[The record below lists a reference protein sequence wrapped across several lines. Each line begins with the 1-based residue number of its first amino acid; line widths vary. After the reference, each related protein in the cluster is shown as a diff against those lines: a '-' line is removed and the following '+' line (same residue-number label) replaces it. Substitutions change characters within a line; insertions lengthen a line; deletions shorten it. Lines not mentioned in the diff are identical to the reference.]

1 MQLKPVQPLLPPGQ
15 TQARSSAERPLEFDA
30 EAYTK
35 RFNSLTRAGR
45 AQRGTVDDKQVDASR
60 DTLRKTTV
68 VPLMPA
74 PAQIKMLEF
83 AKLGQKKS
91 SLSDDTT
98 VAGVLDLFSFHPT
111 DEQVQATSKLAFIDE
126 FIRSIR
132 SHMTN
137 FELAIVC
144 HSARSET
151 KLLNRLS
158 TIQPTFIMRELS
170 SFASFNNLYGVIIQ
184 ISKYEKK
191 KNHVIVKPNVSL
203 IFIYEPVMGPLPHVE
218 QLFNACTKIPRMLSL
233 VTINSAEQRFYEQTY
248 NAPRIQLDARL
259 SKVPG
264 AERST
269 VFKQSIKA
277 VLPDDATLW
286 NKSIASDV
294 AHWARGSQQA
304 PYIFDYDRLFSSV
317 SWRLG
322 RSLGFTSSN
331 DCEPPKAGHIGA
343 MPIAIPAQ
351 QQQQS
356 QQSTKG
362 KGKKSKSSTAGQSA
376 HTKKPSNTKPVEV
389 NGRSG
394 SSLQIPPENSVQKRA
409 LDKSDA
415 PAQETTKKAKVQQE
429 RKGKQDEIKRKAVES
444 NTEPT
449 GSNIKTNS
457 ESSMEVPTE
466 PMEVDKEPEQ
476 AKTKESQSESN
487 ENSIM
492 PDLASIFQA
501 ALSEFEQD
509 LQNIKANL

>member
-15 TQARSSAERPLEFDA
+15 TQARSSAEIPLEFDA

-35 RFNSLTRAGR
+35 RFNSLTRVGG
-45 AQRGTVDDKQVDASR
+45 AQRGTSDDKQVDASR

-74 PAQIKMLEF
+74 PAQMEMFEF
-83 AKLGQKKS
+83 VKLGQKKS

-98 VAGVLDLFSFHPT
+98 VAGGLDLFSFHPT
-111 DEQVQATSKLAFIDE
+111 NEQVQATGKLSFIDE
-126 FIRSIR
+126 FIRSVR

-158 TIQPTFIMRELS
+158 TIQPAFTMRELS

-184 ISKYEKK
+184 ISKDEK

-248 NAPRIQLDARL
+248 DASRIQLDARL
-259 SKVPG
+259 SKIPG
-264 AERST
+264 AERSS
-269 VFKQSIKA
+269 VFKRAIKTI
-277 VLPDDATLW
+277 LPDDAILW

-304 PYIFDYDRLFSSV
+304 PYTFDYDHLFSSV
-317 SWRLG
+317 HWRLG
-322 RSLGFTSSN
+322 KSLGFTSSN
-331 DCEPPKAGHIGA
+331 DCEPSKAGHIGA
-343 MPIAIPAQ
+343 TPIAIPIQ
-351 QQQQS
+351 KQQQS
-356 QQSTKG
+356 QQSAKG
-362 KGKKSKSSTAGQSA
+362 KGKKSKSSTAGQYA
-376 HTKKPSNTKPVEV
+376 PIKKPSNPNSVEV
-389 NGRSG
+389 NERSG
-394 SSLQIPPENSVQKRA
+394 SSLQIPSENSVQKRA

-429 RKGKQDEIKRKAVES
+429 RKGKQDEIKRKTVELS
-444 NTEPT
+444 TEAT
-449 GSNIKTNS
+449 GSNIKTNP

-466 PMEVDKEPEQ
+466 PMEVDEEPEQ
-476 AKTKESQSESN
+476 VKTKEPQSKSN